1 MTSIFGHTAEKVC
14 DKCSIDLK
22 FRVGEDCMSCALE
35 KIILA
40 KVSVQKNVIPH
51 LQYLRNHGVL
61 TLLTP
66 PPPIPTPTPY
76 LWALSPTWANLPSL
90 TVAQS
95 ISPPSPQK
103 DAGL

>member
-66 PPPIPTPTPY
+66 PY